1 MENKKCEFC
10 GNEFLVTSLTKR
22 KKFCGSPCSASFN
35 NAKRGSL
42 SEEHKKNISDS
53 LKKTWA
59 ENRDTFSTGDEHS
72 KLVGLAVKSKD
83 KIVKSIAELSNRTV
97 TKIFKRLGLGC
108 SNCGW
113 IEGTCDIHHING
125 RKIPNCDNHNNLS
138 LLCPN
143 CHRLVHE
150 NKIKTDEIKTLV
162 ETLPDNW
169 RDSYYG

>member
-1 MENKKCEFC
+1 MKRLLLIHRGPFILSVCVELGLFPY
-10 GNEFLVTSLTKR
+10 GVTVTQLV
-22 KKFCGSPCSASFN
+22 
-35 NAKRGSL
+35 L
-42 SEEHKKNISDS
+42 SESFKVRILVWKQKVKN
-53 LKKTWA
+53 K
-59 ENRDTFSTGDEHS
+59 N
-72 KLVGLAVKSKD
+72 
-83 KIVKSIAELSNRTV
+83 KIVKSIYELSTRTV

-125 RKIPNCDNHNNLS
+125 RKVLDCDNHNNLS

-162 ETLPDNW
+162 ETLPYNW
-169 RDSYYG
+169 QDSYYG